1 MTPSIIQVASG
12 PGWAMVIV
20 LLVGLAAIVGIFG
33 ALLKGMLEKFHLRAS
48 EDGQI
53 TRASM
58 LAATDTMRDI
68 RESCTTCQQSVLVV
82 IKTVMGEQV
91 ERAIVDNRKEHVATR
106 ACIHEVVEAE
116 GREED
121 RTVKELQEIN
131 RTLSSLV
138 PQGDSPPVLGVGSQV
153 RESVAATK

>member
-91 ERAIVDNRKEHVATR
+91 ERVLMDIRVEHDDTR
-106 ACIHEVVEAE
+106 ACLYELHKDG
-116 GREED
+116 GRETD
-121 RTVKELQEIN
+121 RLIEKLDQIN
-131 RTLSSLV
+131 NTMLTLST
-138 PQGDSPPVLGVGSQV
+138 QGDSPPVLGVGSQV
-153 RESVAATK
+153 RESVASTK